1 MNDKI
6 YMNKQ
11 LKTRTQ
17 EINYKVTMIS
27 DNERSLRIELENLA
41 KEKNTLLD
49 ELKNLGEEL

>member
-27 DNERSLRIELENLA
+27 DNERALRLELENLA